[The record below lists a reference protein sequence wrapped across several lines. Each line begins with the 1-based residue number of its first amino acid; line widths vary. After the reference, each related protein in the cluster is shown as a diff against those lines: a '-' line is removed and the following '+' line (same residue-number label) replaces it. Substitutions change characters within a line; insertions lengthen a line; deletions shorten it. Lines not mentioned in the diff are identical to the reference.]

1 MSVFIEVLAWVILI
15 YAAVPIVITLIY
27 LEAGR
32 HAGKQRHG
40 RATTMGDAW
49 PDIRAF
55 LPCVA
60 VGVSLLGH
68 QWSPDTAGWRLAQ
81 IPLFAAMTLY
91 LAAWIRSLLAGRPG
105 TSAAD
110 REIRGYLLV
119 FAAIIPLLTYQWK
132 GGTAGWWL
140 MYVPVLVA
148 GTVYLEAGI
157 RYLVRRKPS
166 GPTAEPS

>member
-1 MSVFIEVLAWVILI
+1 MSVFVEVLAWVILV
-15 YAAVPIVITLIY
+15 YAAVPIVIILIN

-40 RATTMGDAW
+40 RATTMREVW
-49 PDIRAF
+49 PDLRIF

-60 VGVSLLGH
+60 IGVSLLGR
-68 QWSPDTAGWRLAQ
+68 QWGTGTAGWWLAQ

-91 LAAWIRSLLAGRPG
+91 LVAWIRSLLAGRPG
-105 TSAAD
+105 TSPTD

-132 GGTAGWWL
+132 GGTAGWWV
-140 MYVPVLVA
+140 MHIPVAVVA
-148 GTVYLEAGI
+148 AVYLEAGI
-157 RYLVRRKPS
+157 RFVIRHRPS